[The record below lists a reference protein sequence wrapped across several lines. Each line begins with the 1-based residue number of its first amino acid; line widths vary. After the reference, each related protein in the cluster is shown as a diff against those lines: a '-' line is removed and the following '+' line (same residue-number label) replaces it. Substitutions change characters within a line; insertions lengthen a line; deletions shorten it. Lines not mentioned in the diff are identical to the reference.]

1 MVVAGTQRPASVVFA
16 SRPQSLVFNR
26 DANTLGRLAAKR
38 DSSPIAPG
46 RIIIGVD
53 FGTTYSGVAIVHSAM
68 PDEIEIIKSWPG
80 AHGVTSDKV
89 PTELSYA
96 PAPTPLQR
104 RGSHRL
110 GSKASRQLLDDAGK
124 SSSESNTNTT
134 DQTNLPRWGFQ
145 LTPSE
150 PRLRCLKLFLDR
162 AQTLPSYISP
172 IETAAHLRTHDKTVL
187 DALTDYL
194 SLLHNHTIDHL
205 VRRFGPAFTSYTPLE
220 YVLTLPAI
228 WSDAAKHATLLA
240 ASRAGM
246 GPTNTIKLI
255 SEPEAAALYT
265 LKTFL
270 PSFVSTSEHLIVC
283 DAGGGTVD
291 IIAYRIMQRA
301 PVRIEESAVGT
312 GGLVGSGMLNFRF
325 EEFVK
330 QRLGKE
336 RFRELREEKPRTW
349 AMAARYFEETVKR
362 SFCEG
367 EDMEFSVPVP
377 GLADDEEAGIEDG
390 FMILVAEEVEA
401 VFAPIVAEV
410 VALVEGQVREIQ
422 SKGEVVSAIILVGG
436 FGQSNYLYTRLKTYF
451 GKPEVEDVGATV
463 GEGEEIPTSKQRGI
477 EVVQPLHAWT
487 AVVRGACLRG
497 LEGSIVVNRRA
508 RWHYGTSYATVFDP
522 KKHPLSDRYWSP
534 LWEKWMVSDRCQ
546 WHIAK
551 VRDFPH
557 PSQSPNQ

>member
-1 MVVAGTQRPASVVFA
+1 
-16 SRPQSLVFNR
+16 
-26 DANTLGRLAAKR
+26 
-38 DSSPIAPG
+38 
-46 RIIIGVD
+46 
-53 FGTTYSGVAIVHSAM
+53 M

-80 AHGVTSDKV
+80 GNGVTSDKV

-96 PAPTPLQR
+96 PAPSPPQR
-104 RGSHRL
+104 RGSTQRL
-110 GSKASRQLLDDAGK
+110 GSKASNQLLASSQDPGK
-124 SSSESNTNTT
+124 SSSESLATNT
-134 DQTNLPRWGFQ
+134 LPRWGFQ

-162 AQTLPSYISP
+162 AQSLPTYISP
-172 IETAAHLRTHDKTVL
+172 IETAAHLRSHDKTVM

-194 SLLHNHTIDHL
+194 SLLHKHTLDHL
-205 VRRFGPAFTSYTPLE
+205 VRRYGPAFTSYTPLE

-246 GPTNTIKLI
+246 GPAHTIKLI

-270 PSFVSTSEHLIVC
+270 PSFVSTSEHIVVC

-301 PVRIEESAVGT
+301 PVRIEESAIGT

-325 EEFVK
+325 EEHVK

-336 RFRELREEKPRTW
+336 RFKELREEKPRTW
-349 AMAARYFEETVKR
+349 ATAARYFEETVKR

-367 EDMEFSVPVP
+367 EDTEFSVPVP
-377 GLADDEEAGIEDG
+377 GLADDEEVGIEDG
-390 FMILVAEEVEA
+390 FMILTAEDVES
-401 VFAPIVAEV
+401 VFAPIIADV

-436 FGQSNYLYTRLKTYF
+436 FGQSNYLYTRLKTFF
-451 GKPEVEDVGATV
+451 GEPMESAVAVEG
-463 GEGEEIPTSKQRGI
+463 GETPTSKHRGI

-551 VRDFPH
+551 VSFHAILNLSLMTDATDRAHAYPRERQFPSTT
-557 PSQSPNQ
+557 PATSAGASR

>member
-1 MVVAGTQRPASVVFA
+1 MVYNKDASIAGRVT
-16 SRPQSLVFNR
+16 
-26 DANTLGRLAAKR
+26 TKR

-46 RIIIGVD
+46 RIIVGVD

-68 PDEIEIIKSWPG
+68 PDDIEIIKSWPG
-80 AHGVTSDKV
+80 GNGVTSDKV
-89 PTELSYA
+89 PTELSYS
-96 PAPTPLQR
+96 PAPIPPQR
-104 RGSHRL
+104 RSSTHL
-110 GSKASRQLLDDAGK
+110 GSKASNRLLNSDHPGK
-124 SSSESNTNTT
+124 SSTESDISTT
-134 DQTNLPRWGFQ
+134 AQTSINASLPRWGFQ

-162 AQTLPSYISP
+162 AQSLPTYISP
-172 IETAAHLRTHDKTVL
+172 IETAAHLKDHDKTVL

-194 SLLHNHTIDHL
+194 SLLHKHTIEHL
-205 VRRFGPAFTSYTPLE
+205 VRRYGPAFTSYTPLE

-246 GPTNTIKLI
+246 GPAHTIKLI
-255 SEPEAAALYT
+255 SEPESAALYT

-270 PSFVSTSEHLIVC
+270 PSFVNTGEHLVVC

-291 IIAYRIMQRA
+291 IIAYRIMQRS
-301 PVRIEESAVGT
+301 PVQIEESAVGT

-325 EEFVK
+325 EELVK

-336 RFRELREEKPRTW
+336 RFKELREGKPRTW
-349 AMAARYFEETVKR
+349 AMAARYFEEVVKR
-362 SFCEG
+362 TFSES
-367 EDMEFSVPVP
+367 EEMEFSVPMN
-377 GLADDEEAGIEDG
+377 GLADDNEAGIEDG
-390 FMILVAEEVEA
+390 FMILTSEEVA
-401 VFAPIVAEV
+401 DVFEPIVAEV
-410 VALVEGQVREIQ
+410 VALVEGQVKEIQ
-422 SKGEVVSAIILVGG
+422 GKGETVSAIILVGG

-451 GKPEVEDVGATV
+451 GKAVDSAIDMVDETQTA
-463 GEGEEIPTSKQRGI
+463 KRRGI

-522 KKHPLSDRYWSP
+522 QKHPLSDRYWSP

-551 VRDFPH
+551 VNMNISVSTFI
-557 PSQSPNQ
+557 SWSKN